1 MISAIM
7 LFGAS
12 NCIAL
17 ARASGYPGPM
27 IASLD
32 PAMLA
37 PPADGRRARTVA
49 NRARILAAMIDL
61 LQSGETQP
69 SAEAVAIRAGVGVR
83 TVFRLF
89 SDVEGLYR
97 GLQATMAERLAPILS
112 EPVTGGLAERLDL
125 LVERRAK
132 VFEEMARPKAF
143 ADMNRARSPELQA
156 THRAFIVAQ
165 RSLLLGHLDGL
176 LPDDADLAEALDL
189 ALSFDAW
196 RRLREDQGLSCAAA
210 ERVMRRT
217 ARALIA
223 SIPKA

>member
-1 MISAIM
+1 MT
-7 LFGAS
+7 AS
-12 NCIAL
+12 PVL
-17 ARASGYPGPM
+17 AEK
-27 IASLD
+27 
-32 PAMLA
+32 A
-37 PPADGRRARTVA
+37 PDGRRARTVA
-49 NRARILAAMIDL
+49 NRARILEAMIDL

-69 SAEAVAIRAGVGVR
+69 SAEAVAARAGVGVR

-97 GLQATMAERLAPILS
+97 GLQATMAERLAPILA
-112 EPVTGGLAERLDL
+112 EPVTGALAARLDL

-143 ADMNRARSPELQA
+143 ADMHRARSSELQA

-176 LPDDADLAEALDL
+176 LPDDPDLAEALDL

-196 RRLREDQGLSCAAA
+196 RRLRDDQGLSRAAA

-223 SIPKA
+223 SIPKP